1 MKRGHKPIYEYVVYK
16 GEEIVC
22 AGSRREIMDKM
33 GISGGQF
40 DRMASSRTFE
50 NERTSSGIHGGTMVA
65 VKVSREEIEKES
77 QEDTDNEYK

>member
-1 MKRGHKPIYEYVVYK
+1 MQRRYKPTYEYVIYK
-16 GEEIVC
+16 GDEVVC

-40 DRMASSRTFE
+40 DSLTSSRTHE
-50 NERTSSGIHGGTMVA
+50 KERTSGRLHGGTMVA

-77 QEDTDNEYK
+77 QEVV